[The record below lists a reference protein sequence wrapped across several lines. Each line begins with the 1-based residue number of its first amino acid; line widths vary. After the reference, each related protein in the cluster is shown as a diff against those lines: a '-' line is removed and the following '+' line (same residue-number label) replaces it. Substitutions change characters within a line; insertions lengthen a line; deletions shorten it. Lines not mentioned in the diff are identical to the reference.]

1 MNETEFTPR
10 CLSGAAELEID
21 FYRDL
26 YELGVWWAL
35 LSSYDRETRARRVL
49 ERSRKRKR
57 YKPRPAVSI
66 RKEMEPV
73 PQTAE
78 KPVQAGFFAC
88 VKFILM
94 RWFK

>member
-1 MNETEFTPR
+1 MTIPAHPHRTH
-10 CLSGAAELEID
+10 
-21 FYRDL
+21 
-26 YELGVWWAL
+26 
-35 LSSYDRETRARRVL
+35 SSQ
-49 ERSRKRKR
+49 RSRKRKR